1 MHNATLKTALGALGV
16 VGLAIGHTASATV
29 IQASTGNGSVILAV
43 VDSAGDSFYY
53 DTGDTISNFLPGNS
67 TSINVNLS
75 GSANYQSLLTAAA
88 GGQLQFAVIGG
99 ANETLG
105 NPTPNGN
112 VTAYVTTT
120 NQTTLL
126 LGVPN
131 ANVRNWQLIDGNFIQ
146 VLNSGNVEASDNTFF
161 VNGGTGATSGLP
173 QFVATGQDVW
183 YGNTGTFTGTLA
195 NAGTNNNFYF
205 VTGTVVTGGRST
217 DTLLG
222 TFSFNNG
229 QFTFNNANTPVPL
242 PAPVWLFGS
251 GLLGLIG
258 LGRRRAA

>member
-1 MHNATLKTALGALGV
+1 MDNAICKTALGALGV
-16 VGLAIGHTASATV
+16 VGLAMAHTASATV
-29 IQASTGNGSVILAV
+29 IQASTGNGSVVLAV

-53 DTGDTISNFLPGNS
+53 DTGDKISDFLPGNT
-67 TSINVNLS
+67 TSIDVNLS

-120 NQTTLL
+120 STTTLR

-161 VNGGTGATSGLP
+161 VAGGTGVTAGLP
-173 QFVATGQDVW
+173 QFVATGMDVW
-183 YGNTGTFTGTLA
+183 FGNTEPFSETLA
-195 NAGTNNNFYF
+195 NTGTNNNFYF
-205 VTGTVVTGGRST
+205 VTGKVITGGRST

-222 TFSFNNG
+222 TFSLNDGVFV
-229 QFTFNNANTPVPL
+229 FNNANTPVPL